1 MKALASARVF
11 LAERSGTEL
20 TRMATMWRV
29 LQVRDYVSFG
39 STAERVETG
48 ARKSYTHK
56 EVARGGAG
64 TNEPECD
71 NTID

>member
-1 MKALASARVF
+1 MSVF
-11 LAERSGTEL
+11 RHAFLHTLEDR
-20 TRMATMWRV
+20 
-29 LQVRDYVSFG
+29 FG